1 MLLPTSIGKPVLS
14 PPQWLHPDTFTSA
27 KQRAQDTIKAL
38 QTQLHKAAIR
48 TPALAESSNSL
59 QREEPNTTTTEVF
72 TWRDREGNWHF
83 SDTVPEGLR
92 TPALAESSNS
102 LQREEPN
109 TTTTE
114 VFTWRDREGNWHFS
128 DTVPEGLGRSVR
140 IHRIKPINT
149 VPVAEISPS
158 AAQRPQEHFPP
169 GDSVSDLLKEIRA
182 LQKKRQQHQQALDNL

>member
-1 MLLPTSIGKPVLS
+1 MKYFALLAVLLLIGSGSLMLLPASIGKPVLS
-14 PPQWLHPDTFTSA
+14 PPEWLHPDTFTSA

-38 QTQLHKAAIR
+38 QAQIHDAAIR
-48 TPALAESSNSL
+48 TSALAESSNSL
-59 QREEPNTTTTEVF
+59 QREEPSTTTTEVF

-83 SDTVPEGLR
+83 SDK
-92 TPALAESSNS
+92 
-102 LQREEPN
+102 
-109 TTTTE
+109 
-114 VFTWRDREGNWHFS
+114 
-128 DTVPEGLGRSVR
+128 VPEGLGRSVR

-169 GDSVSDLLKEIRA
+169 GDSVSDLLKEIQA